1 MDSFSTE
8 TSSEFTR
15 KSSGKDTIFTRADEQ
30 YLAETLIECQ
40 FKLQTALKTA
50 QEYSRVPDLATGI
63 GDAITGCQEALTV
76 LNDPQT
82 YLE

>member
-1 MDSFSTE
+1 MDSFSAE
-8 TSSEFTR
+8 TSSV
-15 KSSGKDTIFTRADEQ
+15 KDTIFTRADEQ
-30 YLAETLIECQ
+30 YMAETLIECQ

-50 QEYSRVPDLATGI
+50 QGYSQLPDLAVGI
-63 GDAITGCQEALTV
+63 GDAIAGCQEALTV